1 VLLEL
6 AIGLLLV
13 MVVALLLYILYQR
26 RLLTVRLEEALATEK
41 DRIVQEALAKSRAVL
56 KGKIGEQMA
65 PLLEAFPFEPADARF
80 IGSPIDYIVF
90 SGYSKDDPTEIVL
103 LDIKTGNAQLQPIQR
118 KIRDLVENKRVR
130 WMTIPI

>member
-1 VLLEL
+1 M
-6 AIGLLLV
+6 LLV
-13 MVVALLLYILYQR
+13 VIIALILYILYQR
-26 RLLTVRLEEALATEK
+26 RLLTVRLEERFATEK
-41 DRIVQEALAKSRAVL
+41 DRLIQQALAKSRAVL

-90 SGYSKDDPTEIVL
+90 SGYSKDDPVEVVL

-118 KIRDLVENKRVR
+118 RIQYLVEHGKVR
-130 WMTIPI
+130 WMTIQM